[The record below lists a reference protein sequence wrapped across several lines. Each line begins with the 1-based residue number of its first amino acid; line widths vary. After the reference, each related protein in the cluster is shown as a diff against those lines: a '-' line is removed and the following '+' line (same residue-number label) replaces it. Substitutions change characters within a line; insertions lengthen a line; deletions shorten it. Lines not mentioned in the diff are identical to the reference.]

1 MEKFLTSL
9 FGVEEEIIKAPVS
22 IVNGKWSLYSEPMNK
37 LDQEDRDIVFGIIRK
52 AINADQDRTNS
63 LRF

>member
-9 FGVEEEIIKAPVS
+9 LGVEEETIKAPVS
-22 IVNGKWSLYSEPMNK
+22 VVNGKWSLYGEPMDK
-37 LDQEDRDIVFGIIRK
+37 LDQEDRDIVFGVIIK
-52 AINADQDRTNS
+52 AINIDQDKTNS